1 MSFLRDDR
9 TEDALVDCVMRI
21 QEEENRALPLLEQQL
36 REAEAGIENMLRAI
50 QLGVLTKSTKTR
62 LEELEAAKERLELEI
77 AEEKIGKPC
86 SRLSLSITA
95 YSASARKKSSRIMR
109 LLFRVW

>member
-1 MSFLRDDR
+1 M
-9 TEDALVDCVMRI
+9 DCVMRI

-62 LEELEAAKERLELEI
+62 RRSWRLP
-77 AEEKIGKPC
+77 KNGWNWK
-86 SRLSLSITA
+86 SRRKR
-95 YSASARKKSSRIMR
+95 SASPAHAQ
-109 LLFRVW
+109 VCP